1 MSGIRYKKDMYTV
14 DVVCDNGKLRVLID
28 GVERKLYT
36 RTQVNT
42 GNPTFIVYVP
52 CKGHNKQLTISKNI
66 IEAVKEGISVV
77 E

>member
-1 MSGIRYKKDMYTV
+1 MSGIRYKKDMYTI
-14 DVVCDNGKLRVLID
+14 DVVCDNGNLRVLVD

-52 CKGHNKQLTISKNI
+52 SKGHNKQLTISKNI
-66 IEAVKEGISVV
+66 IEAVKEGINVV